1 MTQHQH
7 EQEAAEFF
15 LALLE
20 AIAPDYDPLG
30 ESTEQLEER
39 IEASHTA
46 YLQSLAEEQPESS
59 K

>member
-20 AIAPDYDPLG
+20 AIAPDYDSLG
-30 ESTEQLEER
+30 ESTEQ
-39 IEASHTA
+39 
-46 YLQSLAEEQPESS
+46 
-59 K
+59 

>member
-7 EQEAAEFF
+7 EQEAAEIA
-15 LALLE
+15 ALLE
-20 AIAPDYDPLG
+20 AIAPDYDSLG

-39 IEASHTA
+39 IEAGRIA

-59 K
+59 E